1 MAESKTEKL
10 LEELSSEIL
19 RHIHH
24 AGTLRLQAIGLRMLR
39 REESNRS
46 IDCVAP
52 ASVGIICAGSKEAR
66 ILSRR
71 FAYGA
76 GACVVMS
83 VDLPDSFE
91 AVAATHENPFLA
103 LSIDLEESVMTTV
116 LARLREQAENG
127 LSAAAAPASAAAV
140 FPASE
145 AILSAFLRF
154 LRLADSG
161 DDVPFVAPLVKEELY
176 YRLLTSPGAEAFR
189 ALFRSGTPES
199 RIRESAA
206 WMRANYRT
214 DFDVDAVAS
223 RVGMSPATFYRHFR
237 NVMGSSPRQYVK
249 TLRLYEGRRLML
261 EEHFDANAAAFEV
274 GYESP
279 AYFSREFK
287 RAFGLPPKAYLVSL
301 CGGEAA

>member
-1 MAESKTEKL
+1 M
-10 LEELSSEIL
+10 
-19 RHIHH
+19 
-24 AGTLRLQAIGLRMLR
+24 
-39 REESNRS
+39 
-46 IDCVAP
+46 
-52 ASVGIICAGSKEAR
+52 
-66 ILSRR
+66 
-71 FAYGA
+71 
-76 GACVVMS
+76 
-83 VDLPDSFE
+83 
-91 AVAATHENPFLA
+91 
-103 LSIDLEESVMTTV
+103 
-116 LARLREQAENG
+116 
-127 LSAAAAPASAAAV
+127 
-140 FPASE
+140 
-145 AILSAFLRF
+145 
-154 LRLADSG
+154 
-161 DDVPFVAPLVKEELY
+161 PFVAPLVKEELY

>member
-1 MAESKTEKL
+1 
-10 LEELSSEIL
+10 
-19 RHIHH
+19 
-24 AGTLRLQAIGLRMLR
+24 MLR

-76 GACVVMS
+76 GTCVVMS

-103 LSIDLEESVMTTV
+103 LSLDLEESVMTTV
-116 LARLREQAENG
+116 LARLREQAESG
-127 LSAAAAPASAAAV
+127 FSAAAAPASAAAV

-145 AILSAFLRF
+145 AILSTFLRL